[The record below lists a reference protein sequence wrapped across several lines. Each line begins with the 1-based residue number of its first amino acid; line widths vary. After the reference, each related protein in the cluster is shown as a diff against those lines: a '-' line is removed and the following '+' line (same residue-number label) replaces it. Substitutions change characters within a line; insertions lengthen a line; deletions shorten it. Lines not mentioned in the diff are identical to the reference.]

1 MFDMKLCII
10 SL

>member
-1 MFDMKLCII
+1 MCII